1 MPQCKQDVV
10 CRVIVGEDVPDFH
23 AISEFRRRHLAAFQ
37 TLFVEVLRVSAAGR

>member
-1 MPQCKQDVV
+1 MPQCEEDVV

-37 TLFVEVLRVSAAGR
+37 SLFVAVLNCSSKC